1 MFVIPNDP
9 ISFRTCIVLQ
19 YNYRIIMKDVRF
31 EWDRKK
37 DLANF
42 RNHGVEFEEAKTV
55 FYDERAIEFYDEDHS
70 SKEGRYLIIGL
81 SLKVRILLV
90 SYTFRERS
98 DEDLIRIIS
107 SRKATKSEQKV
118 YFERSI

>member
-1 MFVIPNDP
+1 
-9 ISFRTCIVLQ
+9 
-19 YNYRIIMKDVRF
+19 MKDVRF

-42 RNHGVEFEEAKTV
+42 RNHGVEFDEAKTV
-55 FYDERAIEFYDEDHS
+55 FYDEHAIEFYDKDHS
-70 SKEGRYLIIGL
+70 LKEARFLMIGL
-81 SLKVRILLV
+81 SSKFRILLV
-90 SYTFRERS
+90 SYTVREGI